1 MQILFKFPL
10 TVKPGDTGTYPGRYN
25 EVQRNPWSKGTE
37 VTESVLV
44 SLPNYVRNEYQKIF
58 ENNPPVFKSNVT
70 FTKRDR

>member
-44 SLPNYVRNEYQKIF
+44 SLPNYVRNEY
-58 ENNPPVFKSNVT
+58 
-70 FTKRDR
+70 